1 MKNKNLKI
9 GIIDYKINNI
19 TSIKNVLKKLKYRFQ
34 IVNYRSDLSD
44 LDAFILP
51 GVGSFPYGIKNLN
64 KNNMIKKIKFEVL
77 TKKKPILGI
86 CLGMQLFSTIS
97 EENQVTKG
105 LDLIRGNVE
114 FIKPNSKLKT
124 PIVGWYK
131 VKKYKNC
138 NLLKDIKNNSYFYF
152 DHSLRYNLKNKKNI
166 IASAFHNKTEVIS
179 VIKKKNIYGVQF
191 HPEKSSEQGLKLISN
206 FLDNI

>member
-1 MKNKNLKI
+1 MKNKNVKL

-19 TSIKNVLKKLKYRFQ
+19 TSIKNVLKKLKYHFQ
-34 IVNYRSDLSD
+34 IVNYRSNLSD
-44 LDAFILP
+44 FDAFILP
-51 GVGSFPYGIKNLN
+51 GVGSFPYGIRNLN
-64 KNNMIKKIKFEVL
+64 KNNMIKRIKFQVL
-77 TKKKPILGI
+77 HKKKPILGI

-105 LDLIRGNVE
+105 LNLIRGNVE

-138 NLLKDIKNNSYFYF
+138 NLLKDIKDNSYFYF

-166 IASAFHNKTEVIS
+166 IASTFHNKVEVIS
-179 VIKKKNIYGVQF
+179 IIKKNNIYGVQF

-206 FLDNI
+206 FLNNI